1 MRDTI
6 RPIVKKELKTYFNSP
21 IACIVFVVFLTAT
34 AVWFFLFNGFFTMNY
49 ASFRS
54 YFSSFPFLFIIV
66 IPALTMR
73 LWAEEKKMKSDEILL
88 TLPFSES
95 QLVLGKF
102 FGAFVLFLI
111 MIALTLFVPF
121 LVAFTG
127 DFEPGELIGQYLG
140 TALFGALCIAVGMFF
155 SALSSNQI
163 SAFLVSILALAFLVL
178 SGYFPMMIDVPDIVA
193 RVINTLFATH
203 HFESFKKGILDSGD
217 LIYFVGM
224 TALFLYLNVR
234 VLVLK
239 KWK

>member
-21 IACIVFVVFLTAT
+21 IACIVFVVFLTAS

-49 ASFRS
+49 ASFRA

-88 TLPFSES
+88 TLPFSEA

-102 FGAFVLFLI
+102 FGAFVL
-111 MIALTLFVPF
+111 LFVPF
-121 LVAFTG
+121 LVSFTG